1 MKGDRER
8 CLAAGMDGYVSKPIR
23 ARELFDAIAAAVGVP
38 ARPDP
43 PPGAEPLAPA
53 EAPDWE
59 SALERVAGDRE
70 LLTELVRL
78 FLGQYPGWVADLRR
92 GLAAGDAGAVR
103 RVAHNL
109 KSCLGNFGA
118 RAAFEQALRVETI
131 GREGS
136 LAGADEACRALEQS
150 LERLRPA
157 LAAFA
162 QTE

>member
-1 MKGDRER
+1 MRIFLRESPR
-8 CLAAGMDGYVSKPIR
+8 W
-23 ARELFDAIAAAVGVP
+23 
-38 ARPDP
+38 
-43 PPGAEPLAPA
+43 AE
-53 EAPDWE
+53 E
-59 SALERVAGDRE
+59 
-70 LLTELVRL
+70 
-78 FLGQYPGWVADLRR
+78 LRR
-92 GLAAGDAGAVR
+92 GLAAGDATVLH

-118 RAAFEQALRVETI
+118 RAAFERAVRVMQM
-131 GREGS
+131 GREGN